1 MPVLFSNN
9 ASATLASAI
18 TAAATTITVTT
29 GQGARFPAA
38 SGSNIFYATLV
49 DSSNNLE
56 IVRVTARSGDS
67 LTVVRAQEG
76 TTARAYNAAD
86 RIELRATAAGL
97 ANMAQLD
104 AAQTFSAAQTF
115 GSTTSFTGV
124 ATFSQTIA
132 GSINGNAATVTNGVY
147 TSGNQTIAGVK
158 TFSDIPVFT
167 NSITISG
174 VAPLLT
180 MIESDQTLPAGRRRI
195 VQDGNSFTLRR
206 NTAAGGDFSTEVND
220 ITSDSSGNFTASG
233 NVTAYSDERLKKDWS
248 DLPHLV
254 DSLALVKMGTYT
266 RVDTG
271 DRQVGVSAQS
281 LEQVLPEAVL
291 EDVAGV
297 KSVAYGNAAL
307 AACVA
312 LAREVQALRAR
323 VEELEGR

>member
-18 TAAATTITVTT
+18 TNVATTITLTT

-38 SGSNIFYATLV
+38 SGTNIFYATLV

-56 IVRVTARSGDS
+56 IVRVTARTGDS

-76 TTARAYNAAD
+76 TTARAYAAAD
-86 RIELRATAAGL
+86 RLELRATAAGL
-97 ANMAQLD
+97 GNMAQLD
-104 AAQTFSAAQTF
+104 AAQTFSATC
-115 GSTTSFTGV
+115 
-124 ATFSQTIA
+124 TFSQTIA

-147 TSGNQTIAGVK
+147 TTGAQTIAGVK
-158 TFSDIPVFT
+158 TFSDIPVFS

-174 VAPLLT
+174 VAPLIT
-180 MIESDQTLPAGRRRI
+180 MVETDQTSPAGRRRI
-195 VQDGNSFTLRR
+195 VQDGNGFTLRR
-206 NTAAGGDFSTEVND
+206 NTAAAGDFTTEVND

-248 DLPHLV
+248 DLPFLV
-254 DSLALVKMGTYT
+254 DDLAKVRMGTYT